1 MKRTTWL
8 LFLSILLSTQAEAKL
23 LYAVQPLPISAPTP
37 IQQADARDPLATLHS
52 SLLQPNAKAP
62 LASVSHTKK
71 LGFWNKLALRM
82 TPKKYR
88 TQVYL
93 SMQDTTEADKKAKTS
108 LIIGAIALGLAII
121 PWYTIFAAIPLGIVA
136 ISMGSRARKMGST
149 KMTGKGF
156 GIAALVLV
164 GIWFIIAGIAI
175 ATWAVW

>member
-1 MKRTTWL
+1 
-8 LFLSILLSTQAEAKL
+8 
-23 LYAVQPLPISAPTP
+23 
-37 IQQADARDPLATLHS
+37 
-52 SLLQPNAKAP
+52 
-62 LASVSHTKK
+62 
-71 LGFWNKLALRM
+71 M